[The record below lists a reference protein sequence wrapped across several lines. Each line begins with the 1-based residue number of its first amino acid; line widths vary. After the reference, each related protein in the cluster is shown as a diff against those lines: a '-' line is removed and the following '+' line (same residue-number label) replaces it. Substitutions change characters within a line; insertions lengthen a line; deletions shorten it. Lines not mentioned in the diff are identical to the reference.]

1 MMQETSACEVFLPS
15 QSIFESLSA
24 SNAQIIDKMVWLIP
38 MTEKHIRVLKAIP
51 LIYNTV
57 STLMIAL

>member
-38 MTEKHIRVLKAIP
+38 MIE
-51 LIYNTV
+51 
-57 STLMIAL
+57 